1 MVSFSIAVRVGHRH
15 LRRRDRVG
23 RIGDCGRP
31 LEQTFQAFVLRAFQ
45 SALCQ
50 PILSD
55 FVAGPCTPHLA
66 PKIAHFGHR
75 ESRLLGDDHQI
86 GVAQGILQSSDQLLF
101 ARSVHCSSP
110 NLDAMNRSSHPVAH
124 GPFDPCPV
132 GQSRKVRF
140 ACPRSSSRAS
150 PREPEPVHGRNSVQL
165 PSIAGDCLITSAPK
179 DRIGDLQSRTGWR
192 DCSLPP
198 IAAPALADATKLSNS
213 VARRP
218 QPTRD
223 SSHPASRRGPWWTRS
238 TPS

>member
-1 MVSFSIAVRVGHRH
+1 MAVG
-15 LRRRDRVG
+15 
-23 RIGDCGRP
+23 P
-31 LEQTFQAFVLRAFQ
+31 LNRLVQAFVLRAFQ

-55 FVAGPCTPHLA
+55 FVAGPCSPHLA
-66 PKIAHFGHR
+66 PKITHFGHR

-86 GVAQGILQSSDQLLF
+86 GVAQGILQSSDQQLF

-110 NLDAMNRSSHPVAH
+110 NLDAMNHSSHPVAH

-150 PREPEPVHGRNSVQL
+150 PREPERNSVQL

-198 IAAPALADATKLSNS
+198 IAAPTLADATKLSNS
-213 VARRP
+213 SPDRP
-218 QPTRD
+218 QPTSEAT
-223 SSHPASRRGPWWTRS
+223 SSFTPGPMVDAIDTFLR
-238 TPS
+238 